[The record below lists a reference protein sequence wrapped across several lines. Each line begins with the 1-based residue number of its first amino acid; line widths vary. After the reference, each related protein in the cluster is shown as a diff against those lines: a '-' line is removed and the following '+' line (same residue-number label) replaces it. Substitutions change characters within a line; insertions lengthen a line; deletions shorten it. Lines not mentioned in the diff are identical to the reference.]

1 MDHRHLRYFIIVAE
15 ELNFTRAAER
25 LHTVQPSLSQ
35 QIRHLEEMVGTPL
48 FYRDKHHVS
57 LTEAGRIF
65 LSEARN
71 ILSSTE
77 RAIALAC
84 RAARGEAGHI
94 NVGFVPGAEGKVFSH
109 FLPFLREKVPDIEL
123 SLRSMTSPE
132 QLVALASSEIDVGF
146 LRGPVDDP
154 EITSEVIVHET
165 FVAVLPASHPLAKSK
180 RLSIQSLAPIPLIQ
194 VSIKNAPAVHEIA
207 NRLAVQ
213 AGVQFKPLLDTDGV
227 MATLNAVGAGLG
239 FSIVPDYAR
248 QIAPSTVA
256 VRTLDLNPAPKLE
269 LLVAHRKDNR
279 LPALVSFLSLLHECM
294 TEPKLN
300 SRG

>member
-1 MDHRHLRYFIIVAE
+1 MDHRHLRYFIVVAE

-25 LHTVQPSLSQ
+25 LNTVQPSLSQ

-94 NVGFVPGAEGKVFSH
+94 NIGFVPGAEGKVFSH
-109 FLPFLREKVPDIEL
+109 LLPFLREKVPDIEL

-132 QLVALASSEIDVGF
+132 QLVALASSEVDVGF
-146 LRGPVDDP
+146 LRGPVDNP
-154 EITSEVIVHET
+154 EIVSEVIVRDT
-165 FVAVLPASHPLAKSK
+165 IVAVIPTNHPLAKSK
-180 RLSIQSLAPIPLIQ
+180 RLSIQALAAIPLIQ
-194 VSIKNAPAVHEIA
+194 VSIKKAPAIHEIA
-207 NRLAVQ
+207 NRLAAR
-213 AGVQFKPLLDTDGV
+213 AGVQFKTLLDTDGI

-239 FSIVPDYAR
+239 FSIVPEYVR
-248 QIAPSTVA
+248 QIAPPTVA
-256 VRTLDLNPAPKLE
+256 VRALDVNPVPEIE

-279 LPALVSFLSLLHECM
+279 LPALIFFLNFLHECM
-294 TEPKLN
+294 GPKPK